1 MEHKAVTFTECPHQP
16 PTHPQPEADLGWVT
30 NVWAGEKKRRRRKKK
45 RKRLRRGGAEEKKRK
60 EKEKE
65 RRIEEKRVRKVLS
78 LVTGVTN

>member
-45 RKRLRRGGAEEKKRK
+45 KKTEKRRGRGEKKKGKGERK
-60 EKEKE
+60 AH
-65 RRIEEKRVRKVLS
+65 RREE
-78 LVTGVTN
+78 G

>member
-30 NVWAGEKKRRRRKKK
+30 NVWAGEKKRRRRKK

-60 EKEKE
+60 EKEKK

>member
-30 NVWAGEKKRRRRKKK
+30 NVWAGEKKRRRRKK